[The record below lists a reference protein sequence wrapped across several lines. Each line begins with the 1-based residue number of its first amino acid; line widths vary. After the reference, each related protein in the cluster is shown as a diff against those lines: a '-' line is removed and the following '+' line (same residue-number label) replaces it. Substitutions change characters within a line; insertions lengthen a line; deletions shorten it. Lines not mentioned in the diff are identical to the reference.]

1 LRICTGS
8 TEYKGDLHLI
18 LRRKIK
24 LAARMSYC
32 IFYIGYVLM
41 FLYKF
46 ALIKDDTSFI
56 DQMLINSVSENS
68 KHIKKQTVQ

>member
-1 LRICTGS
+1 
-8 TEYKGDLHLI
+8 
-18 LRRKIK
+18 
-24 LAARMSYC
+24 
-32 IFYIGYVLM
+32 M

-46 ALIKDDTSFI
+46 ALIKDDTSLI